1 MKTKNQTSLPLELNI
16 NPGKNTQEVLT
27 LKSNKNQDNK
37 NLPRPKTTFVRRKN
51 SLIKLFK
58 MIN

>member
-16 NPGKNTQEVLT
+16 NRGKNTQEVLT

-37 NLPRPKTTFVRRKN
+37 KLTRPKTTFVKRN
-51 SLIKLFK
+51 SLKKLFLR
-58 MIN
+58 